1 MAYQSYENYCYDRTL
16 FKTKLFHALY
26 SAIRNPIGSILRC
39 FRLKILE
46 TEPSEPSVFWQWAL
60 LVFRRFIRNARM
72 RIPFFHPPPLV
83 ESCSDLAG
91 ANVGRIRS
99 AMHGLWSYPSLHGP
113 LPAFLP
119 ARVFRVSSGLRR
131 AGLCGTDP
139 GSLRFL
145 PAFADA
151 CRPGSRSVEPSGTP
165 ADAVHR
171 FIYRCESPPHAILR
185 LSATPF
191 SPAGARHRCLSSLL
205 SRPIRFRVGSPPP
218 TARSGIVKNFLN
230 FDCYSFHNSE
240 SFFTF
245 VASKDVRFCDV
256 RTLG

>member
-1 MAYQSYENYCYDRTL
+1 MPACGFR
-16 FKTKLFHALY
+16 FF
-26 SAIRNPIGSILRC
+26 ILPLSWRVAA
-39 FRLKILE
+39 
-46 TEPSEPSVFWQWAL
+46 TL
-60 LVFRRFIRNARM
+60 LVRMSGGSVRRCTDFG
-72 RIPFFHPPPLV
+72 PTPL
-83 ESCSDLAG
+83 
-91 ANVGRIRS
+91 
-99 AMHGLWSYPSLHGP
+99 LHGP

-119 ARVFRVSSGLRR
+119 ARVFRELSGLRR

-151 CRPGSRSVEPSGTP
+151 CRPGSRSAEPSGTP

>member
-1 MAYQSYENYCYDRTL
+1 MGTACLPAFYPECPHADSVFSSPPSRGELQRPCWCECRADPFGDARTL
-16 FKTKLFHALY
+16 VL
-26 SAIRNPIGSILRC
+26 
-39 FRLKILE
+39 
-46 TEPSEPSVFWQWAL
+46 
-60 LVFRRFIRNARM
+60 
-72 RIPFFHPPPLV
+72 PPL
-83 ESCSDLAG
+83 
-91 ANVGRIRS
+91 
-99 AMHGLWSYPSLHGP
+99 LHGP

-119 ARVFRVSSGLRR
+119 ARVFRELSGLRR

-151 CRPGSRSVEPSGTP
+151 CRPGSCSAEPSGTP

-171 FIYRCESPPHAILR
+171 FIYRCESPPHTILR